1 MNLFESILSKAK
13 SGVNYLSSGQLWSD
27 VFDATHNEDPT
38 KTVQYKTLQ
47 WWANL
52 YTWVKNRLQE
62 TVTSDMQ
69 IKQEKI
75 DKEWVD
81 FAQFLAD
88 QGYWEEDIVSG
99 LDELKKSGKLTVS
112 PNFSERLVWGLANR
126 MGEVQQTTERLANQW
141 FDPLKWKVT
150 AKWLVTAPVSYAG
163 DVVGTAFEPIVSAVS
178 PIIQKGIKAVW
189 QEQNVA
195 NLGAEWEQIRKQYPN
210 FADFAEG
217 TANISSLIPLSPK
230 ITTPVK
236 IGLKKAWVKTI
247 ETTKQVAP
255 KVASQISELRKTIA
269 VKNAKKAESLTDQWL
284 KEIYEAVNP
293 TTRENKAVLR
303 QRVEDLL
310 PYIDENKKF
319 SNDLETVKWRVD
331 TDKNTAFRAMEDYE
345 TNVGVKGKVDT
356 QKVANEIASKYQ
368 EKIGNSF
375 INADEAKIA
384 QQLIDTLKGFWN
396 TVNDADI
403 IKIRR
408 AWDKI
413 IEKNKGFM
421 QSAEATSKGDIFADA
436 NRFFREEIK
445 KSNPEYAKYLE
456 KAHKTITLS
465 DILEATIQRR
475 TWQPQGGFIRQGLEN
490 VARTAWTWI
499 GAWIWTMVWSPWA
512 WAMLWFGATEALM
525 WWVKKLTGSS
535 AKLTKGKKLI
545 LKSKK

>member
-1 MNLFESILSKAK
+1 
-13 SGVNYLSSGQLWSD
+13 
-27 VFDATHNEDPT
+27 
-38 KTVQYKTLQ
+38 
-47 WWANL
+47 
-52 YTWVKNRLQE
+52 
-62 TVTSDMQ
+62 MQ